1 MTDDKGA
8 GEAYKQE
15 YGDMEPDHP
24 CVPDVWKNGF
34 TAGRKSAEK
43 DLKELLEMVDEFRS
57 SIWWNGGLKF
67 VKDFEDSLDSW
78 KKARGIDRAS
88 DHVEAYDHAGLD

>member
-34 TAGRKSAEK
+34 IAGRKAERERCARIAESWLSSEVGERIAEK
-43 DLKELLEMVDEFRS
+43 
-57 SIWWNGGLKF
+57 I
-67 VKDFEDSLDSW
+67 
-78 KKARGIDRAS
+78 RG
-88 DHVEAYDHAGLD
+88 